1 LEQLTAC
8 RAVAVRRSRLL
19 SVTNCVALYTANMLA
34 RAGIVN

>member
-1 LEQLTAC
+1 LS
-8 RAVAVRRSRLL
+8 SRGSTPQPLL